1 MRTKNFAIAFV
12 TAATLLSASGSTT
25 SAQPAP
31 GSPAAVSAGQTIWV
45 VTADNLLARSGD
57 AYSFYPVSALKAGTV
72 VIADGERGGY
82 IRVLYPAGTRAIV
95 KADEAKLDVGRLTLT
110 RPTTLQA
117 FNQSAGVRA
126 SWNPLLDKPLP
137 PGTELVLI
145 EEIKDPAGATTHFAV
160 QPPASARA
168 YVDRQ
173 GLRRATDAELAAA
186 MPAPAAPVPAP
197 ALAAVTPATV
207 TPSVNV
213 PAAAG
218 AVQPTSV
225 PTITMSPGTPASTP
239 IVPAVAGGA
248 PTTVAAP
255 DAAVATTPATVPQPS
270 VSIEVGAAPS
280 AVTETVSIVPVAPVV
295 PEVRKPSREE
305 QLMVLFNRLRAT
317 PVTQLNTTELAEAI
331 EQFETY
337 KIIQSGDPA
346 TAAKVS
352 RVDGYLSTLTLMR
365 DVKSARDSA
374 AGDDARWATKR
385 AELGRQIAALEKQ
398 RVYQVI
404 GLLVPSA
411 IYDGVSLPKFY
422 RIQSPEPGS
431 FRTLGYIAP
440 GADLGLD
447 GKVGNVIGIMGDT
460 TWDESLKAPRVTAT
474 RVDVVSLAAIIGSP
488 MSASEILGTTLPAEP
503 APSAQPAAPSAP
515 VNTPGPFEIRIEPT
529 PDSEILPE
537 HRPTNTPGTTQAT
550 TTTTPVV
557 TGTTVVKP
565 ADMQK
570 P

>member
-1 MRTKNFAIAFV
+1 MRTYSFTLAFV
-12 TAATLLSASGSTT
+12 SAAALLAASGTTT

-31 GSPAAVSAGQTIWV
+31 ASTPVASAGQTAWV

-57 AYSFYPVSALKAGTV
+57 AYSFYPVTALKAGAV
-72 VIADGERGGY
+72 LIADGERGGY

-95 KADEAKLDVGRLTLT
+95 KADEAKVEAGRLMLT

-126 SWNPLLDKPLP
+126 SWNPLLDRPLP

-145 EEIKDPAGATTHFAV
+145 EEIKDAAGVTTHFAV

-186 MPAPAAPVPAP
+186 MPSTPPAAPAMP
-197 ALAAVTPATV
+197 AVTP
-207 TPSVNV
+207 
-213 PAAAG
+213 PASPPVLSDVAI
-218 AVQPTSV
+218 V
-225 PTITMSPGTPASTP
+225 PGTQPGVPNTP
-239 IVPAVAGGA
+239 PVLSDVPFVPAVAGGA
-248 PTTVAAP
+248 PAAAP
-255 DAAVATTPATVPQPS
+255 TPEAPIAQPGAAVPQPS
-270 VSIEVGAAPS
+270 MSVESAAIPAAP
-280 AVTETVSIVPVAPVV
+280 PV
-295 PEVRKPSREE
+295 PEVRQPSREE

-317 PVTQLNTTELAEAI
+317 PVTQLNAAELSEAI

-337 KIIQSGDPA
+337 KIIQSADPA

-352 RVDGYLSTLTLMR
+352 RVDGYLNTLSLMR
-365 DVKSARDSA
+365 DVKAARDAS

-411 IYDGVSLPKFY
+411 IYDGVSLPKLY

-447 GKVGNVIGIMGDT
+447 GKVGNVIGVMGST

-474 RVDVVSLAAIIGSP
+474 RVDVVSLAAILGSP
-488 MSASEILGTTLPAEP
+488 MSASEILGTTIPSEP
-503 APSAQPAAPSAP
+503 APGGLPAPPTPSAP
-515 VNTPGPFEIRIEPT
+515 ANTPGPFEIRIEPT
-529 PDSEILPE
+529 PPDQVLPE
-537 HRPTNTPGTTQAT
+537 HQPSSVTGSTSAT
-550 TTTTPVV
+550 TASPAG
-557 TGTTVVKP
+557 TGITVVKP